1 MRKRGRDAGSHDGI
15 RATIARKS
23 WRLTLWAGVAVLSV
37 AAAAMAAYSDPGSR
51 RLALAGAATA
61 RDTPQWPGADIEAR
75 RLAEAVRL
83 LTADRDRLAA
93 RVSALERNF
102 DDVTGSIPN
111 RSGAERASA
120 NPAAS
125 PLPPALAPGTLVNAE
140 ATRNAAPPGAT
151 TPATGPS
158 PIPPQ
163 ASAQPP
169 APAVP
174 ARTASLAPIA
184 SETGAAASTAT
195 RTEFGIDLG
204 SAATVEGLRNLWSSV
219 KGSHAPLL
227 EGLRPVV
234 AVRDGAKPG
243 ALELRLVVGPLANA
257 GVAARLCAAL
267 AAAGLTCEPAVFDG
281 QRLALK

>member
-15 RATIARKS
+15 RATVARKS

-37 AAAAMAAYSDPGSR
+37 AAAALAAYSDPGSR
-51 RLALAGAATA
+51 RLALGGAATA
-61 RDTPQWPGADIEAR
+61 RESPQWPGADIEAR

-83 LTADRDRLAA
+83 LTADRDRLAT

-102 DDVTGSIPN
+102 DDATGSIPN
-111 RSGAERASA
+111 RSGTERASA
-120 NPAAS
+120 NPGSS
-125 PLPPALAPGTLVNAE
+125 PLPPALAPGAVVNAE
-140 ATRNAAPPGAT
+140 ATRGPAAPPLVAAPAAASSS
-151 TPATGPS
+151 TPA
-158 PIPPQ
+158 Q
-163 ASAQPP
+163 AAAPP
-169 APAVP
+169 APS
-174 ARTASLAPIA
+174 RTASLAPLA

-204 SAATVEGLRNLWSSV
+204 AAATVEGLRNLWSSV

>member
-1 MRKRGRDAGSHDGI
+1 
-15 RATIARKS
+15 
-23 WRLTLWAGVAVLSV
+23 
-37 AAAAMAAYSDPGSR
+37 
-51 RLALAGAATA
+51 
-61 RDTPQWPGADIEAR
+61 
-75 RLAEAVRL
+75 
-83 LTADRDRLAA
+83 
-93 RVSALERNF
+93 
-102 DDVTGSIPN
+102 
-111 RSGAERASA
+111 
-120 NPAAS
+120 
-125 PLPPALAPGTLVNAE
+125 
-140 ATRNAAPPGAT
+140 
-151 TPATGPS
+151 
-158 PIPPQ
+158 
-163 ASAQPP
+163 
-169 APAVP
+169 
-174 ARTASLAPIA
+174 LAPIA

-204 SAATVEGLRNLWSSV
+204 SAATVEGLRTLWSSV